1 MMRKIPDESFI
12 DWKYRKHLFDACLY
26 EPEPVN
32 WSGASCYR
40 MECPLCGAAG
50 SHLKWMPHKR
60 TWKFLCSTKYRGN
73 CQAQME
79 FPVLLNAWNKR
90 LFRTYQQERF
100 EAGTTGAGFNCPRPL
115 PGTRKRSPLAFPGS
129 GTHQDQSEPTGIS
142 TAP

>member
-60 TWKFLCSTKYRGN
+60 TWKFLCSTKNRKN
-73 CQAQME
+73 CQVQME
-79 FPVLLNAWNKR
+79 LPVLLKTWCPS
-90 LFRTYQQERF
+90 LFLSYQQERT
-100 EAGTTGAGFNCPRPL
+100 EAGTAGAGFNCPRIDPQRASRA
-115 PGTRKRSPLAFPGS
+115 PVVMPSGS
-129 GTHQDQSEPTGIS
+129 KHQDQTEPIGIS
-142 TAP
+142 T